1 MGNTYYFVASGRLA
15 SAHQRQR
22 SSEAFALLLGAV
34 VRTQQ
39 QKTFL
44 DIRGWDPEGAPLEP
58 AFRVLRL
65 GLENEEKKHFF
76 FFDPLWDSP
85 PPV

>member
-1 MGNTYYFVASGRLA
+1 
-15 SAHQRQR
+15 
-22 SSEAFALLLGAV
+22 V

-58 AFRVLRL
+58 GFRVLRL
-65 GLENEEKKHFF
+65 GLENEEKKNFF
-76 FFDPLWDSP
+76 FRAGASTFRLAAKFLAIPPVSPWFDP
-85 PPV
+85 